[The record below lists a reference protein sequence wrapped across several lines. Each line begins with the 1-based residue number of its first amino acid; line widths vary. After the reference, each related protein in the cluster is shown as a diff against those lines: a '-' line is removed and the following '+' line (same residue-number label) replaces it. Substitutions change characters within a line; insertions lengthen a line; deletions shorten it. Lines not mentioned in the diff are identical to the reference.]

1 MKIHEG
7 FHPRGLREMAS
18 FNQGKP
24 QRLGEV
30 LGERGKIKV
39 TCMPVLRTGNM
50 VQSQVPGKH
59 RKHVLLCP
67 FPACNREE
75 GAWEWSKINEVQTGP
90 YHLHCLL

>member
-1 MKIHEG
+1 ME
-7 FHPRGLREMAS
+7 S
-18 FNQGKP
+18 FNQEKP

-39 TCMPVLRTGNM
+39 MPVLRTGNV
-50 VQSQVPGKH
+50 VQSDLSQVPGKH
-59 RKHVLLCP
+59 RKHVLLSP